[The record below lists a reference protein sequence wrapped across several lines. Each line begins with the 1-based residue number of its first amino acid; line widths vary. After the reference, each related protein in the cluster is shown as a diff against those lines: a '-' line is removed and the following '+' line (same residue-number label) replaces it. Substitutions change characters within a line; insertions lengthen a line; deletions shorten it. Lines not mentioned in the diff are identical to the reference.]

1 MAYLRISNPGLADV
15 VLADLGYTVA
25 GSASNFLISDQFAV
39 EDLQNS
45 FDLIA
50 EVQAGN
56 LTAQVNLDG
65 TWTSVAA
72 ADFDGEDVYA
82 AFANIYEIVNT
93 VDNQRLV
100 NGSDCST
107 ATALHHHDS
116 RYYTESE
123 LNSFVLGSSG
133 AGLIGVDDSTWE
145 ILLGHDVWTVFNNL
159 DTWLQTGNDLDQVYH
174 NDTDGILNVD
184 KLGQPLEFRSDDVND
199 ISITRG
205 RNIGYG
211 LDLQHFLLA
220 DVSGNELVL
229 GAMATGSLAKI
240 DVHVLTDLYVDG
252 NIVFTGSITDT
263 TVSELQVTD
272 ANIMLRNGA
281 VTDANASLSV
291 FRPVA
296 AVNAD
301 LLWDENAKRWKAG
314 TIGTEQTIALL
325 ERNEIVTGVWEFQG
339 AAATDPNM
347 YLTNKA
353 AAPTTQLGSANQY
366 PVSLINGQ
374 LAVYDKSN
382 SRNKFLSVARYQ
394 AVFSGRD
401 HDNNKD
407 EYLRTNGA
415 FVSNKTGF
423 RVTQACTIVAITLE
437 SAGATAWTARVRKN
451 YLAANI
457 ASKAT
462 GGARGVQDI
471 TLNVDLAAG
480 ETMQVFLDSAG
491 VNIDR
496 PNVIVEYAYK
506 YS

>member
-1 MAYLRISNPGLADV
+1 MAYLRISNPGLVAV
-15 VLADLGYTVA
+15 ELADLGYTVA
-25 GSASNFLISDQFAV
+25 PSVSNFLISDQFSV

-50 EVQAGN
+50 AVQAAS

-65 TWTSVAA
+65 TWTAVAA

-100 NGSDCST
+100 NNSDCSA
-107 ATALHHHDS
+107 ATQLHHHDTK
-116 RYYTESE
+116 YFTEAE
-123 LNSFVLGSSG
+123 LGSVTIGSSG
-133 AGLIGVDDSTWE
+133 GSLIGIDDTSWE
-145 ILLGHDVWTVFNNL
+145 ILFGTNVWSVFDNL
-159 DTWLQTGNDLDQVYH
+159 DTWLQTGNDLDQIYQ
-174 NDTDGILNVD
+174 NDTDGIMHVSDLS
-184 KLGQPLEFRSDDVND
+184 KPLELRSDNIND

-205 RNIGYG
+205 QNIGYG
-211 LDLQHFLLA
+211 LDLQNFLLA
-220 DVSGNELVL
+220 DVSTNELVL
-229 GAMATGSLAKI
+229 GAAAAGSLAKI

-301 LLWDENAKRWKAG
+301 LLWDNGATRWKAG
-314 TIGTEQTIALL
+314 TVGTEQTIALL
-325 ERNEIVTGVWEFQG
+325 ERDEVVTGVWEFQG
-339 AAATDPNM
+339 GASTEPNL
-347 YLTNKA
+347 YLTDKA
-353 AAPTTQLGSANQY
+353 AAPSTNLGGAGVY

-382 SRNKFLSVARYQ
+382 SRNKFLSVARYL

-401 HDNNKD
+401 HDANKD

-423 RVTQACTIVAITLE
+423 RVAQACTIVGITLE

-462 GGARGVQDI
+462 GGAQGVQDI
-471 TLNVDLAAG
+471 SLNVDLLAG
-480 ETMQVFLDSAG
+480 DTIQVFLDSAG
-491 VNIDR
+491 VHIDR

-506 YS
+506 Y